1 MAGWFLVRRSA
12 DLQPE
17 RTEEPTWWQD
27 AVFYQVYLRSFADS
41 DADGFGDLAGL
52 RSRLGYLE
60 LVGVDAV
67 RLTGQA
73 PDVTA
78 FDKLVADAREHSIRI
93 ILDLT
98 DYAEP
103 GADLGQAIRQWLD
116 RGADG
121 VQIDL
126 GAPEQS
132 GYRMARQIVDQTPG
146 RMTFG
151 PSGELHLAENDRLT
165 AAEFDADLVRQA
177 IEDSLT
183 PGKPVSWRL
192 SHANAL
198 RQVTR
203 YGGAEA
209 GPYRARAMALVLFAL
224 PGAVFL
230 YNGEE
235 LGLPSVE
242 LPDWAWDNAGR
253 AADRELDGSRIPM
266 PWEGEAP
273 PFGFTEARAGWLPMP
288 NEWGPLTVEA
298 QLEDAGS
305 MLSLYRQAIELRH
318 SHPGFAGDEIE
329 WYGAPPGCFAFRRKG
344 GGLVC
349 ALNTSGALVP
359 LPDGEIL
366 ASSAPL
372 QDGQLPPDA
381 SVWLM

>member
-1 MAGWFLVRRSA
+1 MRRSA

-17 RTEEPTWWQD
+17 RTEEPTWWRD
-27 AVFYQVYLRSFADS
+27 AVFYQVYLRSFADA
-41 DADGFGDLAGL
+41 DADGFGDLAGV

-60 LVGVDAV
+60 LLGVDAV
-67 RLTGQA
+67 RLTGKA
-73 PDVTA
+73 PDTA
-78 FDKLVADAREHSIRI
+78 VFDKLVADAREHNIRL

-103 GADLGQAIRQWLD
+103 GGDLGQAMRVWLD

-121 VQIDL
+121 LQIDL
-126 GAPEQS
+126 GTPEPA
-132 GYRMARQIVDQTPG
+132 GYRLARQLVDQTPG
-146 RMTFG
+146 RVTFG
-151 PSGELHLAENDRLT
+151 PSGELHLPVNDRLT
-165 AAEFDADLVRQA
+165 AADFDADLVRQA
-177 IEDSLT
+177 IESSAG
-183 PGKPVSWRL
+183 PGEPVSWRL
-192 SHANAL
+192 SHPNVL

-209 GPYRARAMALVLFAL
+209 GLGRARAMALVMFAL
-224 PGAVFL
+224 PGAVVL

-253 AADRELDGSRIPM
+253 PANRELDGSRIPM
-266 PWEGEAP
+266 PWEGDAP
-273 PFGFTEARAGWLPMP
+273 PFGFTEAPVGWLPMP

-298 QLEDAGS
+298 QLEDANS
-305 MLSLYRQAIELRH
+305 MLSLYRQAIELRR
-318 SHPGFAGDEIE
+318 SHPGFGGDEIE

-372 QDGQLPPDA
+372 VDGQLPPDA

>member
-1 MAGWFLVRRSA
+1 VRRSA

-17 RTEEPTWWQD
+17 RTEEPTWWRD
-27 AVFYQVYLRSFADS
+27 AVFYQVYLRSFADG

-60 LVGVDAV
+60 LVGVDAI
-67 RLTGQA
+67 RLTGPA
-73 PDVTA
+73 PDA
-78 FDKLVADAREHSIRI
+78 AGFDKLVADAREHSIRI
-93 ILDLT
+93 VLDLT
-98 DYAEP
+98 DFAEP
-103 GADLGQAIRQWLD
+103 GADLGQAMRQWLD

-121 VQIDL
+121 LQIDL
-126 GAPEQS
+126 GTPEPA
-132 GYRMARQIVDQTPG
+132 GYRLARQLVDQTPA

-151 PSGELHLAENDRLT
+151 PSAELHLAANDRL
-165 AAEFDADLVRQA
+165 ANAEFDADLVRQA
-177 IEDSLT
+177 IEDSVR
-183 PGKPVSWRL
+183 PGEPVSWRL
-192 SHANAL
+192 SHADAL

-209 GPYRARAMALVLFAL
+209 GLARAKAMTLVLFAL

-235 LGLPSVE
+235 LGLPSVD

-253 AADRELDGSRIPM
+253 AADRDLDGSRIPI

-305 MLSLYRQAIELRH
+305 MLSLYRQAIEVRR
-318 SHPGFAGDEIE
+318 SHPGFAGDEVE

-359 LPDGEIL
+359 LPEGEIL